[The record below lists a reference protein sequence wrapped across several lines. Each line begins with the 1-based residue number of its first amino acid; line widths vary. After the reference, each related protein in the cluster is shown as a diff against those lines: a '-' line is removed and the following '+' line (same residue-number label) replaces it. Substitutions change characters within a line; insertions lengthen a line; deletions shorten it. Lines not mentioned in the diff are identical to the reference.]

1 MQGRLRVLVALL
13 VTVSSVFAATELPEA
28 DDYESFEVEPPP
40 LLPNRTPDPSQ
51 SSDVSGL
58 SSPGVADLE
67 KKLERAK
74 RSAAGADQL
83 FKRGILSKV
92 EAESRALR
100 VVRIEADLEKARLEE
115 AKTNYEVQQT
125 RVEKGEMSKEILVDA
140 GHNIE
145 AAKQT
150 ADSAAAD
157 RERAEIAAAEI
168 NLRRQQ
174 KLSAL
179 GSARRSDVA
188 RAEQK
193 LADLKAGKN

>member
-13 VTVSSVFAATELPEA
+13 VTVSPVIAATELPEA

-40 LLPNRTPDPSQ
+40 LLPNRTPDGAKN
-51 SSDVSGL
+51 SDGSAL
-58 SSPGVADLE
+58 SSPGVAELE

-74 RSAAGADQL
+74 RSAAGAEQL

-100 VVRIEADLEKARLEE
+100 VVRIESDLEKARLEE
-115 AKTNYEVQQT
+115 ATTNYEIQQT
-125 RVEKGEMSKEILVDA
+125 QVEKGEVSKEVLVEA

-145 AAKQT
+145 VAKKT

-168 NLRRQQ
+168 NLQRQQ
-174 KLSAL
+174 KLRAL